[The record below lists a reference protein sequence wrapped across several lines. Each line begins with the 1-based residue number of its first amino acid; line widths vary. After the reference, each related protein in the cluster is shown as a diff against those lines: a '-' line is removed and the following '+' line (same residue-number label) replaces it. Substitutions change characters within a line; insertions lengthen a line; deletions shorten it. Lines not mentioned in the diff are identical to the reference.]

1 MKTGV
6 FSLGACFYF
15 FHVLYVNLVYNK
27 AVKKN
32 EKKDVTKECFPLKR
46 KRILLMNTLN

>member
-1 MKTGV
+1 MSGKD
-6 FSLGACFYF
+6 CFLF
-15 FHVLYVNLVYNK
+15 FNVLRGILVYNK

-46 KRILLMNTLN
+46 KRILLMNIQN